1 MAASEPNP
9 AFWGK
14 RSMVSFIFSPFS
26 VSADVLFA
34 SASAEIGI
42 EHSSS
47 AKAQHIIFR
56 QAVQRWTGSY
66 QIRMLEL
73 AEAEILDQN
82 QIKVTFLLPDQ
93 DFGTRSNM
101 RRLREHLKIA
111 TFSMN
116 RTPIHHFSLTDTA
129 KLPTDKEYLLSSSRP
144 QLFLNKRREFTSDG
158 EA

>member
-14 RSMVSFIFSPFS
+14 RSMVSFIVSPFS

-56 QAVQRWTGSY
+56 QVVQRWTGSY
-66 QIRMLEL
+66 QIRMLERT
-73 AEAEILDQN
+73 EAEILDPN
-82 QIKVTFLLPDQ
+82 QIKVAFLLPDQ
-93 DFGTRSNM
+93 DFGTRSDM
-101 RRLREHLKIA
+101 RRLWEHLKMA

-116 RTPIHHFSLTDTA
+116 RTPIHHFSLHRDC
-129 KLPTDKEYLLSSSRP
+129 
-144 QLFLNKRREFTSDG
+144 
-158 EA
+158 